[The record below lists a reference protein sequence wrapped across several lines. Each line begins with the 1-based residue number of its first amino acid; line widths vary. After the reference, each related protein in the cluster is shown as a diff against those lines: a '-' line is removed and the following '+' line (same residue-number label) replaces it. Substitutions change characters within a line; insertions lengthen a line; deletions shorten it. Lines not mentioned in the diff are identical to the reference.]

1 MTLADHSRHGRSES
15 AFPGAKGRGKA
26 SAKGSH
32 ARTNG
37 TVQQGKTS
45 KATKSVHRA
54 ASREATRAPAR
65 PDLSRAAKPGRAAS
79 AQTRADARVG
89 ADPKSLSAR
98 ESAQPVGGGKPS
110 QAQHSI
116 VATGLSDAD
125 VALLSTRGIRIAE
138 ATQGRLAPRVA
149 RLNLPA
155 GMSAARARAI
165 VAQIDRHATSD
176 FDHFYYTDEGPP
188 DCTGP
193 GCHAATLIGWQKSE
207 PQLCGAPPLIGMID
221 TGVDRNHDALR
232 GQSVEIIPGPETGK
246 KAASPGHGT
255 AIAALLVGRS
265 SSAAPGLLPD
275 AKLIAVNAFYNEG
288 GTADRTDVISI
299 VSAMET
305 LAERGARII
314 NLSFS
319 GPPNEALREAIAAV
333 LARGI
338 VVVAAA
344 GNKGAGAEPAYP
356 AAYPGVIAVTAVDG
370 ELGIYHRATQGDY
383 VDLAAPGVDV
393 MAAQPDGGV
402 APKTGTSYAVPF
414 VTAAAALL
422 RAAHPDLD
430 PGTLRTML
438 ENHTRDLGQP
448 GRDPTFG
455 WGLIEVAQLCPA
467 SPDAKPVASATA
479 TATDTTAGQA
489 EPVH

>member
-1 MTLADHSRHGRSES
+1 MPAPPPR
-15 AFPGAKGRGKA
+15 P
-26 SAKGSH
+26 
-32 ARTNG
+32 
-37 TVQQGKTS
+37 
-45 KATKSVHRA
+45 RA
-54 ASREATRAPAR
+54 EDAQ
-65 PDLSRAAKPGRAAS
+65 KPR
-79 AQTRADARVG
+79 
-89 ADPKSLSAR
+89 
-98 ESAQPVGGGKPS
+98 

-116 VATGLSDAD
+116 VAAGLSDAD
-125 VALLSTRGIRIAE
+125 LARLTARGIRIAE

-149 RLNLPA
+149 RLHLPA
-155 GMSAARARAI
+155 GMSVARARSL
-165 VAQIDRHATSD
+165 VAQIDRRATSD
-176 FDHFYYTDEGPP
+176 LDHFYYTDEGPP
-188 DCTGP
+188 NCTGP
-193 GCHAATLIGWQKSE
+193 GCRAALIGWQMSE
-207 PQLCGAPPLIGMID
+207 PHRCGAPPLIGMID
-221 TGVDRNHDALR
+221 TGIDRNHDALR
-232 GQSVEIIPGPETGK
+232 GQSIEIIPGPESGK

-265 SSAAPGLLPD
+265 SSTAPGLLPD
-275 AKLIAVNAFYNEG
+275 AKLIAVDAFYNEG

-305 LAERGARII
+305 LAERGVRII

-344 GNKGAGAEPAYP
+344 GNRGAGAEPAYP

-393 MAAQPDGGV
+393 MAAQPGGGV

-414 VTAAAALL
+414 VTAAAALV
-422 RAAHPDLD
+422 RAAQPDLD
-430 PGTLRTML
+430 LGTIRTML
-438 ENHTRDLGQP
+438 ENHTRDLGRP

-467 SPDAKPVASATA
+467 SPDAKPVASAKA
-479 TATDTTAGQA
+479 TAADTAAGQD
-489 EPVH
+489 EPIP